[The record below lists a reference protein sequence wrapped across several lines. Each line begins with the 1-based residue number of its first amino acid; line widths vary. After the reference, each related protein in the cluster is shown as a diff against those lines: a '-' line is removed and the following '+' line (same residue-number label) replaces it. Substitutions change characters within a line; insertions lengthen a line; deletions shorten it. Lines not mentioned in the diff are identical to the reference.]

1 MHLGEEIFSCIF
13 QLSTSLLILS
23 KHRGEDVPRG
33 GTPIWNR
40 RGCSSEILNLTPKGD
55 HLGVA

>member
-33 GTPIWNR
+33 GGLLYGTDGDAR
-40 RGCSSEILNLTPKGD
+40 RKF
-55 HLGVA
+55 